1 MTPAL
6 QLVASAALIL
16 MAAAGAL
23 LPLTRSRAT
32 VLTPLADPL
41 EDERRSLA
49 RALRELE
56 EDRATGALPEEDYRT
71 LRTETERR
79 AVDVLRRIS
88 PEDAAPAL
96 RREIQELRDPGST
109 PTAGRRFVAALLVG
123 TAIVGASIPLL
134 AGSLRARQA
143 GQAITGG
150 TGPGASANDQDPL
163 AFFQERVRQ
172 DPSNLLA
179 RLDLAHRY
187 LDMGRVG
194 AAAGQYAAALRL
206 EPGNAEARAH
216 VGFVLL
222 LAGRAP
228 DGLRQVRRALALDP
242 AYPEAWFIEGIILVK
257 GLGRPAEGGR
267 ALERYLELAP
277 FGAERDTAR
286 ALLAAIADGTAA
298 PPAASPAASPAPGG

>member
-1 MTPAL
+1 MTPAV

-23 LPLTRSRAT
+23 LPLVRART
-32 VLTPLADPL
+32 DALTPLADPL
-41 EDERRSLA
+41 EDERRSLG

-88 PEDAAPAL
+88 PQDAAPAL
-96 RREIQELRDPGST
+96 RREIQELRDPGTS
-109 PTAGRRFVAALLVG
+109 PRPGRRWVAALLVG
-123 TAIVGASIPLL
+123 TSIVGASIPLL
-134 AGSLRARQA
+134 AGSLRARQS

-150 TGPGASANDQDPL
+150 TGPGASADNQDPL

-172 DPSNLLA
+172 SPSNLVA

-187 LDMGRVG
+187 LDTGRVG

-216 VGFVLL
+216 VGFILF

-228 DGLRQVRRALALDP
+228 DGLRQVRRALAADP
-242 AYPEAWFIEGIILVK
+242 SYPEAWFIEGVILVK
-257 GLGRPAEGGR
+257 GLARPAEGRR

-286 ALLAAIADGTAA
+286 ALLAAIPDGTAT
-298 PPAASPAASPAPGG
+298 ASPSVTASASGG

>member
-1 MTPAL
+1 MAV
-6 QLVASAALIL
+6 QLVASAALVL

-32 VLTPLADPL
+32 ALTPLADPL

-88 PEDAAPAL
+88 PDEAAPAL
-96 RREIQELRDPGST
+96 RREIRELRDPVSSPST
-109 PTAGRRFVAALLVG
+109 RRRLVAALLVG
-123 TAIVGASIPLL
+123 TAIVGASVPLL

-150 TGPGASANDQDPL
+150 TGPGASADNQDPL

-172 DPSNLLA
+172 NPSNLLA

-187 LDMGRVG
+187 LDTGRVG
-194 AAAGQYAAALRL
+194 AAAGEYAAALRL
-206 EPGNAEARAH
+206 EPANAEARAH
-216 VGFVLL
+216 VGFILF
-222 LAGRAP
+222 LAGRAS
-228 DGLRQVRRALALDP
+228 DGLRQARKALTLDP
-242 AYPEAWFIEGIILVK
+242 KYPEAWFIEGVILVK
-257 GLGRPAEGGR
+257 GLDRPAAGR
-267 ALERYLELAP
+267 LALERYLELAP

-286 ALLAAIADGTAA
+286 ALLAGIADGTAT
-298 PPAASPAASPAPGG
+298 ASPSAAGG